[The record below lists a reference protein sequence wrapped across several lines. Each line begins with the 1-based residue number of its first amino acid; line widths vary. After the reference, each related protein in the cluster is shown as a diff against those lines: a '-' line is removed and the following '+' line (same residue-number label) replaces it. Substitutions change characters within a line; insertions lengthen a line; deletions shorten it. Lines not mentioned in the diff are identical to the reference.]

1 MTQYYLDSSVGIRIL
16 LGHSPDAA
24 RWFDSVNSSTTD
36 QAMSYRILGTEMTRT
51 LRRLGEPLELRHQV
65 LDYVAT
71 VPLDHAVLQEA
82 EAIIPHLKTLDAIHV
97 ASALRSGAE
106 DLVICTHD
114 RAMASVAR
122 QLGLDVEDPVTD
134 DPAQA

>member
-1 MTQYYLDSSVGIRIL
+1 MTQYYLDSSVGMRIL

-36 QAMSYRILGTEMTRT
+36 QAMSSRILGTEMTRT

-82 EAIIPHLKTLDAIHV
+82 EATIFSTETRFETQV
-97 ASALRSGAE
+97 R
-106 DLVICTHD
+106 
-114 RAMASVAR
+114 
-122 QLGLDVEDPVTD
+122 GLIFLLMSLPVW
-134 DPAQA
+134 QMK